1 MCYTCDRIGTSKVI
15 FGYNG
20 RDGVV
25 TDNIAQGVKN
35 FWDVINPF

>member
-20 RDGVV
+20 GDGVV

-35 FWDVINPF
+35 FWAVINTF